1 MCLYPKLI
9 ANPKYKANKKNGG
22 NIPPVLDDRVKM
34 VPIGCNKCIEC
45 KRQKANNWRVRL
57 SEEIRHDKGIF
68 VTFTFNTEQYRRL
81 MKKVREDNKEVKGY
95 DLDNAIALK
104 GIRYFLENWR
114 KKTGKSVKH
123 WLITEIGGKNYENV
137 HIHGILFT
145 ENRELIGKCWLYG
158 YTYGVKEQTYV
169 NERTINYVVKY
180 LMIS

>member
-1 MCLYPKLI
+1 MTGVQTCALPI
-9 ANPKYKANKKNGG
+9 CFPVTIKY
-22 NIPPVLDDRVKM
+22 
-34 VPIGCNKCIEC
+34 
-45 KRQKANNWRVRL
+45 
-57 SEEIRHDKGIF
+57 
-68 VTFTFNTEQYRRL
+68 
-81 MKKVREDNKEVKGY
+81 REDNKEMKGY

-158 YTYGVKEQTYV
+158 YTYGVKEETYV
-169 NERTINYVVKY
+169 NERTINYIVKY
-180 LMIS
+180 LMKQDNKHRGYNPVIATSNGIGKGIVTGKQIGRASCRERV